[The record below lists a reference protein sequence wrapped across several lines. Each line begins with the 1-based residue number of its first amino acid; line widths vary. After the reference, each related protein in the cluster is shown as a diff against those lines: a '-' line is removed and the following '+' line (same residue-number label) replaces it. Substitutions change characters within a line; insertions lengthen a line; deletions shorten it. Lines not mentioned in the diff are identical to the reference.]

1 MVMKDFFRQ
10 PHFKQVFIFGIL
22 VYGVALF
29 ALIRG
34 DVYYIDDWRH
44 SINGA
49 IGIIL
54 VAMWLLSFPI
64 LSI

>member
-10 PHFKQVFIFGIL
+10 PHFKQVFIFGIF

-34 DVYYIDDWRH
+34 DVYYIDDWG
-44 SINGA
+44 IALMGA
-49 IGIIL
+49 LGIIL
-54 VAMWLLSFPI
+54 VAMWLLNFPI